1 MIKINAE
8 DLLNYRCPRWNELPE
23 IDLYIDQVVY
33 ILQNSLSVFSKGDT
47 PIITASMINNY
58 VKQNVLPA
66 PIKKKYNRTHLA
78 YLFVICIF
86 KRLMSISEI
95 GVSINIMRRIVSVE
109 DGYNL
114 FCEELERALRIAF
127 YPAVE
132 EAEAPG
138 SLFTKD
144 EPREVSTMKAI
155 LAAFANC
162 VLVDRLILMRD
173 ASAIAATA
181 EAPTNAAAATDSAG
195 TASGAELPSDASGCE
210 NCEGASKNGRKRRK
224 RKEK

>member
-1 MIKINAE
+1 MAAEWRISAMIKINAE

-33 ILQNSLSVFSKGDT
+33 ILQNSLSVFSKDDA

-58 VKQNVLPA
+58 VKQDVLPA
-66 PIKKKYNRTHLA
+66 PKKKKYNRTHLA
-78 YLFVICIF
+78 YLFVICTF
-86 KRLMSISEI
+86 KRIMSISEI
-95 GVSINIMRRIVSVE
+95 GVSISIMRRIVSVE

-114 FCEELERALRIAF
+114 FCEELERALRRAF
-127 YPAVE
+127 YPAIE
-132 EAEAPG
+132 NAPAPDA
-138 SLFTKD
+138 LFTDED

-173 ASAIAATA
+173 MPI
-181 EAPTNAAAATDSAG
+181 
-195 TASGAELPSDASGCE
+195 
-210 NCEGASKNGRKRRK
+210 
-224 RKEK
+224 EKTPD